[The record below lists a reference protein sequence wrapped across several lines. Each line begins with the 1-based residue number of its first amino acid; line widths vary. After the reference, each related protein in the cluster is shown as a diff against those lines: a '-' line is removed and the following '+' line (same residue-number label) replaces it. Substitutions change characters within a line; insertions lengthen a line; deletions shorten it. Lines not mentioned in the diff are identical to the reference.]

1 MWLKLGCTVL
11 FIMLS
16 ENVFARDEIL
26 VNQAWLRESVPGQQ
40 SASLQ
45 LNLTVTRPG
54 DLIGVSSPLASEVQ
68 IQHLL
73 PSRGK
78 IHNTTVSKVHL
89 SRNRTLA
96 FGEHSYA
103 LMLIGLK
110 KPLQVGDPVPV
121 TITVEFSN
129 KQVRYIES
137 EAEVRALALSY
148 KHFSG
153 QEVHD
158 HQ

>member
-1 MWLKLGCTVL
+1 MWLKLWCTVL

-16 ENVFARDEIL
+16 GKVYARDEIL
-26 VNQAWLRESVPGQQ
+26 VNKAWLRESVPGQQ

-45 LNLTVTRPG
+45 LNLTVTMPG
-54 DLIGVSSPLASEVQ
+54 NLIGVSSPFASEVQ

-73 PSRGK
+73 PNRGK
-78 IHNTTVSKVHL
+78 ISNPILSKVHL
-89 SRNRTLA
+89 SRNNTLA
-96 FGEHSYA
+96 FGEHSYV

-110 KPLQVGDPVPV
+110 KPLQVGDQVPV

-129 KQVRYIES
+129 KQVRNLETQ
-137 EAEVRALALSY
+137 AEVRALTLSY

>member
-1 MWLKLGCTVL
+1 M

-16 ENVFARDEIL
+16 EDGYARNEIL

-54 DLIGVSSPLASEVQ
+54 NLIGVSSPLASEVQ

-73 PSRGK
+73 PNRGK
-78 IHNTTVSKVHL
+78 ISNSIVSNLPL

-110 KPLQVGDPVPV
+110 KPLQVGDRVPV
-121 TITVEFSN
+121 TITVEFSKN
-129 KQVRYIES
+129 QVHHIES
-137 EAEVRALALSY
+137 MAEVRALTLSY
-148 KHFSG
+148 THFSG